1 MGKNQE
7 QSTPPPPP
15 PPPPI
20 RIIKEGEKPKEKK

>member
-7 QSTPPPPP
+7 QNPPPP